1 MRSKERYKVTTR
13 NGIVSNSI
21 KENSPVTV
29 DTPMSSTISK
39 EPFLIQKTLL
49 SSPAEE
55 IKSKEM
61 SKEVRTTFLPFDIEK
76 DKLKLNANKNP
87 SPQKTPGMSAFQF
100 MKSNQERVKYLRSKI
115 TQDSPLPSSN
125 NEGPATHR
133 LNSSSPKERPIDQ
146 SINWSGTKRLEGLPT
161 VYSIVKITNIKAQGK
176 RISPEPPPQDHIDSM
191 EKYRNGDVF
200 QCVHCTKCFTTGQAL
215 GGHMS
220 RKHSGKSTKYNH
232 KKKIRQTREFERMKL
247 YIAKKKYFGSLGYD
261 YEAMMQTPDGKMKA
275 KTLLNRSKIKRIKSR
290 LTEEE
295 VSNYFK
301 G

>member
-1 MRSKERYKVTTR
+1 MRSKEGYKALSH
-13 NGIVSNSI
+13 NGIVNSPI
-21 KENSPVTV
+21 KENSPLTV
-29 DTPMSSTISK
+29 DTPMSNITPK
-39 EPFLIQKTLL
+39 NPFFIQKTLL

-55 IKSKEM
+55 IKSNEE
-61 SKEVRTTFLPFDIEK
+61 SKELKATFIPFDIK
-76 DKLKLNANKNP
+76 QDILKLNANKNS
-87 SPQKTPGMSAFQF
+87 SPQKSPEMSAFQF
-100 MKSNQERVKYLRSKI
+100 IEGNQERVKYLRSKI
-115 TQDSPLPSSN
+115 TQDFPLPSSN
-125 NEGPATHR
+125 NEGPA
-133 LNSSSPKERPIDQ
+133 SPKERQ
-146 SINWSGTKRLEGLPT
+146 TNWSGSKRLEGLPT
-161 VYSIVKITNIKAQGK
+161 AYSIVKITNIKTQGK

-200 QCVHCTKCFTTGQAL
+200 QCVHCTKYFRTGQAL

-247 YIAKKKYFGSLGYD
+247 YVAKKKYFASLGHD
-261 YEAMMQTPDGKMKA
+261 YEAMMQTPDGKMRV
-275 KTLLNRSKIKRIKSR
+275 KTLLNRSKIKRIKSH